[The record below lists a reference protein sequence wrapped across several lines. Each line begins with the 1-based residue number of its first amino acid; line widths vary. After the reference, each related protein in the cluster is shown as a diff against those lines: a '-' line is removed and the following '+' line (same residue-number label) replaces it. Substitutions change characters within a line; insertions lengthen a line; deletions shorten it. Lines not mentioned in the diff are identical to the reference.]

1 MTEVT
6 QVNDVRVK
14 LPYTD
19 QTIRYEN
26 IGIKALVKWDDAYPV
41 PKGLAGRERG
51 IKSRRKE

>member
-6 QVNDVRVK
+6 QVNDARVK